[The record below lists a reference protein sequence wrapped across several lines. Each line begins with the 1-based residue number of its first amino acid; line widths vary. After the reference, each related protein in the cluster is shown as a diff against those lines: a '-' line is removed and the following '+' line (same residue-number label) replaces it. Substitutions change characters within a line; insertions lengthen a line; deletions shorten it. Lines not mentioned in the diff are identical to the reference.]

1 MACVEV
7 LFRFSVLIYEPG
19 LWTFGGGKATPTF
32 PVAALNV
39 LVVVGWIAA
48 VGSGSAS
55 RQIRALGRVI
65 APAQL
70 HHTPSLPSTI
80 RFCSIH

>member
-1 MACVEV
+1 MN
-7 LFRFSVLIYEPG
+7 PG
-19 LWTFGGGKATPTF
+19 LWRFGRAKATPTF

-48 VGSGSAS
+48 AGSGSAS

-65 APAQL
+65 ALARL
-70 HHTPSLPSTI
+70 HHTLSLTLMI
-80 RFCSIH
+80 GFCSIPFDS

>member
-1 MACVEV
+1 
-7 LFRFSVLIYEPG
+7 LIYEPRI
-19 LWTFGGGKATPTF
+19 WTFGGGKATPTF

-55 RQIRALGRVI
+55 HWIRALGRAI
-65 APAQL
+65 ALALL
-70 HHTPSLPSTI
+70 HHTLSLPSMI
-80 RFCSIH
+80 